1 MQRIR
6 RNFNNHTKTTVLP
19 MIFSV
24 LRSFCYMGGMRNE
37 RIA

>member
-6 RNFNNHTKTTVLP
+6 RNFKNHTKVTVIP
-19 MIFSV
+19 IIYSV